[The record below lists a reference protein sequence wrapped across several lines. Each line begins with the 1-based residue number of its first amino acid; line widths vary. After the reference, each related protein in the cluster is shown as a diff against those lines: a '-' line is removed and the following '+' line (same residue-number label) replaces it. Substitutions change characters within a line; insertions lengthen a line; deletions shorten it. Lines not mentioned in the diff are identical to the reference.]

1 MLVMAS
7 FRTFFR
13 TVVMLATLG
22 IVAKFWYLYGPS
34 VDEMKTIGA
43 RVAEVTSDA
52 WTDYWQKPPEA
63 SLADDPRVPPSGT
76 APAPF
81 VPLGAP
87 VEPIPHGPNHTTG
100 PAGPGG
106 VQLAGGMPAE
116 IVPVSPAGTTA
127 GPSTAWPPSSPP
139 EPTRLPPDNTASAAP
154 TDARLAATLERL
166 AQLGMRDQEISSW
179 GNRGEL
185 MRFSCNI
192 PWANSP
198 AYSRHFEAV
207 ATTPLAAVE
216 QVAAEIEAWQR
227 GQR

>member
-7 FRTFFR
+7 FQTFFR

-22 IVAKFWYLYGPS
+22 LLAKAWYLYGPS

-43 RVAEVTSDA
+43 RVAEVTTQA
-52 WTDYWQKPPEA
+52 WAEYWKKPSESA
-63 SLADDPRVPPSGT
+63 LAEDPRIPHVGT

-87 VEPIPHGPNHTTG
+87 MEPIPHTRNHAVGPHG
-100 PAGPGG
+100 SSG
-106 VQLAGGMPAE
+106 VELAGGMPAE
-116 IVPVSPAGTTA
+116 IVPVSPA

-139 EPTRLPPDNTASAAP
+139 EPTRLPPDNTAPAVPAD
-154 TDARLAATLERL
+154 TRLSSLLERL
-166 AQLGMRDQEISSW
+166 VQRGMRDQQLSAW
-179 GNRGEL
+179 GSGGEL
-185 MRFSCNI
+185 MRFSCNM

-207 ATTPLAAVE
+207 ADTPLAAVE
-216 QVAAEIEAWQR
+216 KVAAEIDAWQR